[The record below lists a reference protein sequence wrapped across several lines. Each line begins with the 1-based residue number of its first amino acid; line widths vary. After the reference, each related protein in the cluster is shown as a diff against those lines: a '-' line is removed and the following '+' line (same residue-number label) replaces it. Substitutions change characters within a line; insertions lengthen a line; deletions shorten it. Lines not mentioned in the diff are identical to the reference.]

1 MSWERN
7 TNFILL
13 KFLFIFVYPII
24 LKKLKYFWY
33 ISTFKIFTQH
43 PRLAIHHLPLFSNSP
58 KMWFYI
64 FGALFLGGI
73 IYAMMPT
80 EEQRI
85 ARDALAQY
93 NTECINKANLDAS
106 GINYP
111 QRSNTCGKLPSYVD
125 LGLRMTGREPT
136 LYERKV
142 DRALYKLRYGI
153 E

>member
-1 MSWERN
+1 
-7 TNFILL
+7 
-13 KFLFIFVYPII
+13 
-24 LKKLKYFWY
+24 
-33 ISTFKIFTQH
+33 
-43 PRLAIHHLPLFSNSP
+43 
-58 KMWFYI
+58 MWFYI

-73 IYAMMPT
+73 VYAMMPT

-106 GINYP
+106 GIYYP
-111 QRSNTCGKLPSYVD
+111 QRSNTCGERPSYVD
-125 LGLRMTGREPT
+125 LGLRMTDREPT

-142 DRALYKLRYGI
+142 DLAVYKLRYGI